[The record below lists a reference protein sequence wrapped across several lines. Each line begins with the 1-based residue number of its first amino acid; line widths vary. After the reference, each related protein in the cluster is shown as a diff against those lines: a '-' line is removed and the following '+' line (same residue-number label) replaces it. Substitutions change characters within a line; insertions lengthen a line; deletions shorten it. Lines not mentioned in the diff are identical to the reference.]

1 MINIY
6 FNQKIL
12 SDILSIFVFS
22 LYIFINNYIFL
33 VNESMDLVKVYL
45 IQSITSAANN
55 LRLNAQQIEVVGLLR
70 ETITNCEDVG
80 AEFLRMKK
88 STELSKLAI
97 RLSEIH
103 SFLTLGKVD
112 FVKIS
117 EQFREHSRYLIRD
130 LNQFLENVSP
140 QVYKDAFIKIN
151 NGNQR
156 IIDVELV
163 DRSNYAGQIMVNED
177 KDQNKTGFT
186 NDIEK
191 QMTSSIDFEKKIL
204 GPIKSFDELLKDL
217 ASSKMNQKELY
228 DYIEIIQDNAAL
240 SNQRGFKVLAKM
252 HMILESGFRD
262 IVTSNLVVD
271 KTVIDAL
278 RACLI
283 VIVAVVK
290 KKEVDISGYL
300 NRAEEFARNYLK
312 KSIQV

>member
-1 MINIY
+1 
-6 FNQKIL
+6 
-12 SDILSIFVFS
+12 
-22 LYIFINNYIFL
+22 
-33 VNESMDLVKVYL
+33 MDLVKVYL

-80 AEFLRMKK
+80 EEFLRMKK

-140 QVYKDAFIKIN
+140 QVYKDAFNKIN
-151 NGNQR
+151 NGDSR

-163 DRSNYAGQIMVNED
+163 DRSNLAGQILVNQDE
-177 KDQNKTGFT
+177 DQNKTDIA
-186 NDIEK
+186 NDFK
-191 QMTSSIDFEKKIL
+191 KPMNSLLDFEKKIL
-204 GPIKSFDELLKDL
+204 EPIKSLDEILKGL
-217 ASSKMNQKELY
+217 ATGKMNHKELNNY
-228 DYIEIIQDNAAL
+228 SEIMEDNAAL

-252 HMILESGFRD
+252 HMIVASAFSD
-262 IVTSNLVVD
+262 IVTGSLIVD
-271 KTVIDAL
+271 KTVIEAL

-290 KKEVDISGYL
+290 KKQVDISGYL
-300 NRAEEFARNYLK
+300 NRSEEFARKYLK
-312 KSIQV
+312 NSIQV

>member
-1 MINIY
+1 
-6 FNQKIL
+6 
-12 SDILSIFVFS
+12 
-22 LYIFINNYIFL
+22 
-33 VNESMDLVKVYL
+33 MDLVKVYL

-70 ETITNCEDVG
+70 ETITKCEDVG

-88 STELSKLAI
+88 STQLSKLAI

-112 FVKIS
+112 FIKIS
-117 EQFREHSRYLIRD
+117 EQFREHSRYLLRD

-140 QVYKDAFIKIN
+140 QIYKDAFNKIN
-151 NGNQR
+151 NGDLPA
-156 IIDVELV
+156 IDVELV
-163 DRSNYAGQIMVNED
+163 DRSNIAGQIMVNNLEN
-177 KDQNKTGFT
+177 QNNEGVSS
-186 NDIEK
+186 NIEK
-191 QMTSSIDFEKKIL
+191 QEISLIDFEKKIL
-204 GPIKSFDELLKDL
+204 GPIKSLDEIIKDL
-217 ASSKMNQKELY
+217 ASGIINQKELSK
-228 DYIEIIQDNAAL
+228 YIEMIQDNAAL

-252 HMILESGFRD
+252 HMILEFGFSD
-262 IVTSNLVVD
+262 ILQGILAVD
-271 KTVIDAL
+271 KTVTEAL

-300 NRAEEFARNYLK
+300 NRAEEFAKKFLN

>member
-1 MINIY
+1 
-6 FNQKIL
+6 
-12 SDILSIFVFS
+12 
-22 LYIFINNYIFL
+22 
-33 VNESMDLVKVYL
+33 
-45 IQSITSAANN
+45 
-55 LRLNAQQIEVVGLLR
+55 
-70 ETITNCEDVG
+70 
-80 AEFLRMKK
+80 
-88 STELSKLAI
+88 
-97 RLSEIH
+97 
-103 SFLTLGKVD
+103 VD

>member
-1 MINIY
+1 
-6 FNQKIL
+6 
-12 SDILSIFVFS
+12 
-22 LYIFINNYIFL
+22 
-33 VNESMDLVKVYL
+33 MDLVKVYL

-112 FVKIS
+112 FIKIS
-117 EQFREHSRYLIRD
+117 DQFRDHSRFLLRD

-140 QVYKDAFIKIN
+140 QVYKDAFNKIT
-151 NGNQR
+151 NGE
-156 IIDVELV
+156 IPAIDVELV
-163 DRSNYAGQIMVNED
+163 DRSNLAGQIMVNDED
-177 KDQNKTGFT
+177 DQNKKRIAK
-186 NDIEK
+186 DVEK
-191 QMTSSIDFEKKIL
+191 QTHSSIDFEKKIL
-204 GPIKSFDELLKDL
+204 GPIKSLDEMLKDL
-217 ASSKMNQKELY
+217 SIGIMNQKELNK
-228 DYIEIIQDNAAL
+228 YIEIMHDNAAL
-240 SNQRGFKVLAKM
+240 SNQNGFKVLTRM
-252 HMILESGFRD
+252 HLILESAFSD
-262 IVTSNLVVD
+262 ILIGNLAVD
-271 KTVIDAL
+271 KTITEAL

-300 NRAEEFARNYLK
+300 NRSDEFAKKFLK
-312 KSIQV
+312 RSIQV